1 MVQKFTANCEG
12 AQYLLQQFK
21 LFHQDNSKGINYN
34 LTKPKEILVVY
45 SAHPT
50 FHQYSSKTFPTN
62 FKLQAKN
69 FNLLII
75 KRSGRRTQGKNTL
88 SCKTKII
95 HNENKNLP
103 FTFFL
108 FIIVLLLLPRRRRT
122 RKISNTRKK
131 QKWNHLE
138 TGVSFAKPNSTK
150 TTAAHIATNSATQ
163 SFNQHII
170 KLNPLWF
177 IL

>member
-21 LFHQDNSKGINYN
+21 LFHQDNSKGIDYN

-69 FNLLII
+69 FNLSLV
-75 KRSGRRTQGKNTL
+75 KSGRRTQGKNE
-88 SCKTKII
+88 SQSPCKTIKD
-95 HNENKNLP
+95 NENKNLP
-103 FTFFL
+103 FTFF
-108 FIIVLLLLPRRRRT
+108 FLLLSRC
-122 RKISNTRKK
+122 
-131 QKWNHLE
+131 
-138 TGVSFAKPNSTK
+138 VF
-150 TTAAHIATNSATQ
+150 
-163 SFNQHII
+163 
-170 KLNPLWF
+170 
-177 IL
+177 